1 MEQFLKRPIFSQALV
16 PSILKCS
23 SGPKRQLKKKKIVKS
38 KRFPL
43 CLPEA
48 NPSSWQAGSLLLFFL
63 TANIEKRRLTPEPS
77 LCASQRWRILLKTN
91 EHFSQVSWQQNEAV
105 HAEYPHR
112 TPCLMAWDE
121 VSLLLLLHFLPHS
134 KSRRESAFD
143 QPVSLDAHKKKRKQ
157 MWKGKKFSYTDL
169 LLKGKVSLRTA

>member
-1 MEQFLKRPIFSQALV
+1 M
-16 PSILKCS
+16 
-23 SGPKRQLKKKKIVKS
+23 KS
-38 KRFPL
+38 KQFPL

-91 EHFSQVSWQQNEAV
+91 EHFSQVSWQQNGAV

-143 QPVSLDAHKKKRKQ
+143 QPVSLDAHKKKKENKCGREKSLVTQ
-157 MWKGKKFSYTDL
+157 TCSSRGRFHLELLRQSMEWCCEFVFSHGRRL
-169 LLKGKVSLRTA
+169 